1 LSIDCYECLLK
12 GLLTHETIEYLDL
25 SNNNLSDKCG
35 NMIARIISR
44 QSQRRD
50 QFVWMLSLRNEKPLN
65 NDFSKGLIS
74 INLAN
79 NAFGSD
85 SAEELANALTLD
97 CYIRNINLMNNSVTE
112 EGCKKL
118 IKALRK
124 NTTLLNIDLR

>member
-1 LSIDCYECLLK
+1 MLGYECLLK

-25 SNNNLSDKCG
+25 SNNNLTDKCG

-65 NDFSKGLIS
+65 NDFAKGLIS

-79 NAFGSD
+79 NMIGMD
-85 SAEELANALTLD
+85 SAEEFANALQID
-97 CYIRNINLMNNSVTE
+97 CYIRSMNLYNNSIPE

-118 IKALRK
+118 IKSLRK
-124 NTTLLNIDLR
+124 NQTILNLDLRY